1 MAETKKKLAQDIC
14 EVLAVAMLAQLAE
27 ADGRLAGRRATLLM
41 QDFDDYRRD
50 RLSESELYYGV
61 GKQYVSNLRTHL
73 PTFYRALASKFE
85 SANFSFENVEI
96 KKRNEKKKADF
107 AIHLTSPKTT
117 FFVSLK
123 NYDVP
128 KLGRVQVSSGTFNSF
143 INNFVLVPDGIGM
156 YRITESSPRFRGS
169 DVKARDEAFELGG
182 LGGCLSLFHKLD
194 AINETIKER
203 FVYSEEFAF
212 LDEGKFDHARKEI
225 GDVGSSI
232 AFEILNYF
240 EEQRPGSIRKRIT
253 SMSGL
258 DGDEEILFLANSN
271 FIDSVTSELVSNL
284 VSQIRDPK
292 TTFDYELR
300 QQSIDFAFAVDGAN
314 VLSVNIPFTINK
326 NGAWMSDVYEGDRF
340 HKKENM
346 FLRTAQR
353 RPKKSKELATSI
365 NTYVDLSKLTSMFE

>member
-1 MAETKKKLAQDIC
+1 
-14 EVLAVAMLAQLAE
+14 
-27 ADGRLAGRRATLLM
+27 
-41 QDFDDYRRD
+41 
-50 RLSESELYYGV
+50 
-61 GKQYVSNLRTHL
+61 
-73 PTFYRALASKFE
+73 
-85 SANFSFENVEI
+85 
-96 KKRNEKKKADF
+96 
-107 AIHLTSPKTT
+107 
-117 FFVSLK
+117 
-123 NYDVP
+123 
-128 KLGRVQVSSGTFNSF
+128 
-143 INNFVLVPDGIGM
+143 
-156 YRITESSPRFRGS
+156 
-169 DVKARDEAFELGG
+169 
-182 LGGCLSLFHKLD
+182 
-194 AINETIKER
+194 
-203 FVYSEEFAF
+203 
-212 LDEGKFDHARKEI
+212 
-225 GDVGSSI
+225 
-232 AFEILNYF
+232 
-240 EEQRPGSIRKRIT
+240 
-253 SMSGL
+253 MSGL